1 MGPGA
6 ADHPVEPLRALVEPD
21 PRRMS
26 DGSPVGGLPGAGEM
40 GRQAGGLLGVPQVL
54 LPLGGIGGLDPGSV
68 VGPGT

>member
-26 DGSPVGGLPGAGEM
+26 DGSPVGGPPGAGEM